1 KPEPRNQEPRKRST
15 TRPDQTRQFGVL
27 FVPGSAAF
35 LTSSTLQEHNIF
47 PPRNMS
53 LTVSNRFVGHQNSL
67 GGGDFHPFPSPH
79 HGSLMYS
86 PQWPP
91 TRPAAVQAQP
101 QEREPPEVAASLIP
115 SHNSNG
121 GGSGIGSSS
130 RQGTGPPRF
139 GKASDVTGGPAS
151 AAITRGGAA
160 SAGSGGGNGGGDIH
174 SSQVGANDGTYPAP
188 AAQTQSAPGPP
199 AGIINPFDLSAAEP
213 SQPRHV
219 LVRVDGDTGFYLGN
233 AVGRPAPQEF
243 SLPTEVDG
251 SRSVANGDQIQT
263 GWSIDYY
270 GLSRSRHE
278 YGNGI
283 GWRCQESEAVADAQ
297 GNFGWPRKYV
307 CSMCCLRWNAMPL
320 PAKVIRGDVSQK
332 DRIELRITR
341 SQIRQM
347 HGGTPDSLGRDAQ
360 RTWKRA
366 VRPGPLSK
374 VPAGVFLAGL
384 AADDPLLSA
393 PGCRAGLPQGD
404 LPVHHGQLPVPYGH
418 PARDEGL
425 MNYQAHLH
433 SPRKNG
439 HKSYLTSLA
448 ARIEHGQP
456 LSAIDKEIASRLML
470 MFNDRDARGQKS
482 ISQPIN
488 TVLGPEDVSS
498 PAILREHTQWMS
510 YLGLHTPELH
520 RRDFWDPRTGGWY
533 YREYNMDDDFEDA
546 CENVRIVSHATGRP
560 VKPSDFLWR

>member
-1 KPEPRNQEPRKRST
+1 
-15 TRPDQTRQFGVL
+15 
-27 FVPGSAAF
+27 
-35 LTSSTLQEHNIF
+35 
-47 PPRNMS
+47 MS

-67 GGGDFHPFPSPH
+67 GGGDFHPFPSPR

-86 PQWPP
+86 QQWPP
-91 TRPAAVQAQP
+91 TRPAVVQAQP
-101 QEREPPEVAASLIP
+101 QERETSAASLIP
-115 SHNSNG
+115 SHNSS
-121 GGSGIGSSS
+121 GSGGNSSSS

-139 GKASDVTGGPAS
+139 GKPPDAAGGPAS
-151 AAITRGGAA
+151 SSASAVITRGGAA
-160 SAGSGGGNGGGDIH
+160 NAGPGGGGDIH
-174 SSQVGANDGTYPAP
+174 SQGGANDGTFSAKVAQQQQPAP
-188 AAQTQSAPGPP
+188 APA

-307 CSMCCLRWNAMPL
+307 CSICCLRWNAMPL

-332 DRIELRITR
+332 DRIELRIPNPADAR
-341 SQIRQM
+341 RDPGFSRPGCSELHYYLDHEGPGNEPCVRGLCQKCRPVSFL
-347 HGGTPDSLGRDAQ
+347 PDSQPTTHCCPPPVAE
-360 RTWKRA
+360 
-366 VRPGPLSK
+366 PGYLKEIYRCIMDNCP
-374 VPAGVFLAGL
+374 FLT
-384 AADDPLLSA
+384 DT
-393 PGCRAGLPQGD
+393 R
-404 LPVHHGQLPVPYGH
+404 
-418 PARDEGL
+418 RE
-425 MNYQAHLH
+425 MKAHLH

-448 ARIEHGQP
+448 GRIEHGQP

-488 TVLGPEDVSS
+488 TVLGAEDVSS

-533 YREYNMDDDFEDA
+533 YREYNMDDVFEDA
-546 CENVRIVSHATGRP
+546 CENVRIISHATGRP

>member
-1 KPEPRNQEPRKRST
+1 
-15 TRPDQTRQFGVL
+15 
-27 FVPGSAAF
+27 
-35 LTSSTLQEHNIF
+35 
-47 PPRNMS
+47 
-53 LTVSNRFVGHQNSL
+53 
-67 GGGDFHPFPSPH
+67 
-79 HGSLMYS
+79 MYS
-86 PQWPP
+86 QQWPP
-91 TRPAAVQAQP
+91 ARSAVVQAQP
-101 QEREPPEVAASLIP
+101 QERETPAASLIP
-115 SHNSNG
+115 SHNSS
-121 GGSGIGSSS
+121 GSGGNSSSS

-139 GKASDVTGGPAS
+139 GKPPNAAGGPAS
-151 AAITRGGAA
+151 SSVSAGITRGGAA
-160 SAGSGGGNGGGDIH
+160 NTGPGGGGDIH
-174 SSQVGANDGTYPAP
+174 SQGDTNDGTFSASVAQQQQPAP
-188 AAQTQSAPGPP
+188 APA

-297 GNFGWPRKYV
+297 GNFGWPR
-307 CSMCCLRWNAMPL
+307 N
-320 PAKVIRGDVSQK
+320 
-332 DRIELRITR
+332 
-341 SQIRQM
+341 QIRQM
-347 HGGTPDSLGRDAQ
+347 PGETPDSLGRDVQ
-360 RTWKRA
+360 SYTTTSIMK
-366 VRPGPLSK
+366 
-374 VPAGVFLAGL
+374 
-384 AADDPLLSA
+384 DPETSHT
-393 PGCRAGLPQGD
+393 R
-404 LPVHHGQLPVPYGH
+404 
-418 PARDEGL
+418 RE
-425 MNYQAHLH
+425 MKAHLH

-448 ARIEHGQP
+448 GRIEHGQP

-546 CENVRIVSHATGRP
+546 CENVRIISHATGRP

>member
-1 KPEPRNQEPRKRST
+1 
-15 TRPDQTRQFGVL
+15 
-27 FVPGSAAF
+27 
-35 LTSSTLQEHNIF
+35 
-47 PPRNMS
+47 
-53 LTVSNRFVGHQNSL
+53 
-67 GGGDFHPFPSPH
+67 
-79 HGSLMYS
+79 MYS

-91 TRPAAVQAQP
+91 TRPAVVQAQP
-101 QEREPPEVAASLIP
+101 QEREPPGVAPSLIP

-121 GGSGIGSSS
+121 GGSGGNGSGS
-130 RQGTGPPRF
+130 RQGTGHPRF
-139 GKASDVTGGPAS
+139 GKPPDATGGPVS

-160 SAGSGGGNGGGDIH
+160 SAGPGGGNGGGDIH
-174 SSQVGANDGTYPAP
+174 SSQGGANGGTYPAP
-188 AAQTQSAPGPP
+188 AAQQQPAPAPA

-233 AVGRPAPQEF
+233 AVGHPAPQEF

-297 GNFGWPRKYV
+297 GNFGWPR
-307 CSMCCLRWNAMPL
+307 N
-320 PAKVIRGDVSQK
+320 
-332 DRIELRITR
+332 
-341 SQIRQM
+341 QIRQM
-347 HGGTPDSLGRDAQ
+347 PGGTLDSLGRDAQ
-360 RTWKRA
+360 STGDPQLHYYLDHEGPGNEPC
-366 VRPGPLSK
+366 VRGLCQKCRPVSFLPDSQPTTHCCPPPVAEPGYLKEIYRCIMDNCP
-374 VPAGVFLAGL
+374 FLT
-384 AADDPLLSA
+384 DT
-393 PGCRAGLPQGD
+393 R
-404 LPVHHGQLPVPYGH
+404 
-418 PARDEGL
+418 RE
-425 MNYQAHLH
+425 MKAHLH

-448 ARIEHGQP
+448 GRIEHSQP

-546 CENVRIVSHATGRP
+546 CENVRIISHATGRP